1 MLVEYLVDNIVQYS
15 VPLFSFTLFCQ
26 LLSMF
31 LELPTIFGDFFQFL
45 ISILSDFLFNSL
57 QLHSFLQ
64 IFTLANI
71 PAVLTLLLL

>member
-1 MLVEYLVDNIVQYS
+1 MLVECLVDSIVQYS

-26 LLSMF
+26 LLRMF
-31 LELPTIFGDFFQFL
+31 LELPTIFGDFF
-45 ISILSDFLFNSL
+45 SVSCFNTLRLCSL

-71 PAVLTLLLL
+71 PAVLTHLFL

>member
-45 ISILSDFLFNSL
+45 ISVLSDFLFNSL

-71 PAVLTLLLL
+71 PAVLTLSLL

>member
-45 ISILSDFLFNSL
+45 ISVLSDFLFNSL

>member
-45 ISILSDFLFNSL
+45 ISVLSDFLFNSL
-57 QLHSFLQ
+57 QVHSFLQ

>member
-71 PAVLTLLLL
+71 PAVLTLSLL